1 MRLVYLGTP
10 ELAVPPLRALVEAGH
25 DVALVVTRVD
35 RRRGRGGA
43 TSPSPVK
50 LAALELGIPVSHSMD
65 DVLTVGAELG
75 VVVAFG
81 RLIPPHVLDQL
92 PMVNIHF
99 SLLPRW
105 RGAAPVERALLAG
118 DAVTGVAVMAVANE
132 LDSGAVYATRE
143 VPIGPRATLGELRA
157 ELVDVGTELL
167 LTTLSGPLPTPVP
180 QSGEVTV
187 AAKIR
192 PEELQLDWTTT
203 AVELDRVVRVGGA
216 WTTFRGRR
224 LKVLAAEPVDDDAD
238 PLPAGSVT
246 VDGRVSTRS
255 GSLRLQQVQPEGK
268 SAMAWHDFAN
278 GSRPQPGEQLGQQ
291 VPP

>member
-10 ELAVPPLRALVEAGH
+10 ELAVPPLRAVVAAGH

-50 LAALELGIPVSHSMD
+50 LAAIELGIRVSHSMD
-65 DVLTVGAELG
+65 DVLSVGAELG

-143 VPIGPRATLGELRA
+143 VPIGPRATLGELRE
-157 ELVDVGTELL
+157 ELVGVGTELL
-167 LTTLSGPLPTPVP
+167 LTTLSGPLPTPLP

-192 PEELQLDWTTT
+192 PEELQLDWTMT

-246 VDGRVSTRS
+246 SDGQVGTRS

-278 GSRPQPGEQLGQQ
+278 GSRPQPGEQLGQGAQ
-291 VPP
+291 P